1 MKRWAK
7 CQEAYADEMLE
18 AMRNLKALSQAAESL
33 REAGPLR
40 PACAECGLWGGCQ
53 SPGMLPFVP
62 KGYTGQLLVVGEAP
76 GKDEDA
82 RNRPFVGAAGQLLRG
97 WLRDSEVPDEGVA
110 FVNTVRCRPPK
121 NVTPTMKQIRCCRP
135 FLLAV
140 IDKLAPRAILGMGG
154 SALRAFTN
162 DGGQSNVTR
171 ARGRLIPV
179 SRLSVVGA
187 ASCGPGDS
195 RTPCS
200 GLSGGDSPVSGRI
213 TYHPAAVLYP
223 GGTHLSVYVK
233 EDIRRVTNEV
243 APGGYGGGPP
253 PSSLITIDTEGAS
266 ILALDVEWAPDKT
279 LLTVGVADGQH
290 AEAVEAN

>member
-1 MKRWAK
+1 M
-7 CQEAYADEMLE
+7 
-18 AMRNLKALSQAAESL
+18 
-33 REAGPLR
+33 
-40 PACAECGLWGGCQ
+40 
-53 SPGMLPFVP
+53 
-62 KGYTGQLLVVGEAP
+62 
-76 GKDEDA
+76 
-82 RNRPFVGAAGQLLRG
+82 RG
-97 WLRDSEVPDEGVA
+97 WLRDSGVPDEGVA

-140 IDKLAPRAILGMGG
+140 IDTLAPRAILGMGG

-171 ARGRLIPV
+171 ARGRSIPV
-179 SRLSVVGA
+179 SRLLVDGE

-223 GGTHLSVYVK
+223 GGTHLSVYIK
-233 EDIRRVTNEV
+233 EDIRRVTSEV
-243 APGGYGGGPP
+243 VPRGYGGPP
-253 PSSLITIDTEGAS
+253 PSWGSAKPSLIAIDTEGVP